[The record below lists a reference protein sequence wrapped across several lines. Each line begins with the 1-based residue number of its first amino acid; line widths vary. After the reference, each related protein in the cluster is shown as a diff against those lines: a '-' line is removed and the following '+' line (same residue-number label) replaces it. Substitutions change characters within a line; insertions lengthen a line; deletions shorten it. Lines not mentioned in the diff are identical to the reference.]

1 MEVLQCAVRNRWAG
15 AEGLSSHMFRF
26 IGRRLLV
33 AIPTLLLVVTLAFF
47 MMRAAPG
54 SPFDTDRRL
63 SPEIEANVLAK
74 YGMNT
79 PLAAQYVDYLAG
91 VARGDLGPSL
101 KYKDKSV
108 LEILNENYLVSLKLG
123 ASAIVLAAL
132 LDGRLGVLAALRQ
145 NRPADY
151 GVMTVA
157 VLGVCIPTFV
167 TAPLLVLA
175 FASKRGW
182 LPGAGW
188 NDGAVLNMVMPVTVL
203 ALPQIAIISRLT
215 RAGMVEVLHS
225 NYVRTARAKGLPE
238 RSIVGKHA
246 LRAAILPLVSYLG
259 PACAGLI
266 TGSLVV
272 EKIFNLPGLGK
283 FFVIS
288 ALQRDYTVVMGMVI
302 FYAALIL
309 ALNLVADL
317 LHAVLDPR
325 ARLA

>member
-1 MEVLQCAVRNRWAG
+1 
-15 AEGLSSHMFRF
+15 MFRF

-33 AIPTLLLVVTLAFF
+33 AIPTLFLVITVAFF

-54 SPFDTDRRL
+54 SPFDMDRKL
-63 SPEIEANVLAK
+63 SPEIERNVMAK
-74 YGMNT
+74 YGMNK
-79 PLAAQYVDYLAG
+79 PLGEQYVTYLKD
-91 VARGDLGPSL
+91 VVRGDLGPSL

-108 LEILNENYLVSLKLG
+108 LQILKENYEVSLKLG
-123 ASAIVLAAL
+123 GFAILIASIV
-132 LDGRLGVLAALRQ
+132 GVSLGVLAALRQ
-145 NRPADY
+145 NRIADY

-157 VLGVCIPTFV
+157 ILGVCIPTFV

-175 FASKRGW
+175 FASKLGW
-182 LPGAGW
+182 LPTAGW
-188 NDGAVLNMVMPVTVL
+188 NGGALPNLILPITVL

-215 RAGMVEVLHS
+215 RAGMIEVLHS

-238 RSIVGKHA
+238 HRIVTKHA

-259 PACAGLI
+259 PACAGLL

-272 EKIFNLPGLGK
+272 ERIFNLPGLGK

-309 ALNLVADL
+309 ILNLVADL
-317 LHAVLDPR
+317 LYAALDPR
-325 ARLA
+325 VRLA

>member
-1 MEVLQCAVRNRWAG
+1 ML
-15 AEGLSSHMFRF
+15 RF

-33 AIPTLLLVVTLAFF
+33 AIPTLFLVVTVAFF

-54 SPFDTDRRL
+54 SPFDSDRKL

-74 YGMNT
+74 FGMNK
-79 PLAAQYVDYLAG
+79 PLHAQYADYLAG

-101 KYKDKSV
+101 KYRDKSV
-108 LEILNENYLVSLKLG
+108 LDILKENYKPSLRLG
-123 ASAIVLAAL
+123 LSAILIAAVL
-132 LDGRLGVLAALRQ
+132 GVGLGVLAALRQ
-145 NRPADY
+145 NRGVDY

-157 VLGVCIPTFV
+157 ILGVCVPTFV
-167 TAPLLVLA
+167 TAPLLVLL
-175 FASKRGW
+175 FASTLGW
-182 LPGAGW
+182 LPSGGW
-188 NDGAVLNMVMPVTVL
+188 NDGALINMVLPVVVL
-203 ALPQIAIISRLT
+203 ALPQVAIISRLT

-225 NYVRTARAKGLPE
+225 NYIRTARAKGLPE
-238 RSIVGKHA
+238 SRIVSRHA

-283 FFVIS
+283 FFVMS

-309 ALNLVADL
+309 ILNLLADL
-317 LHAVLDPR
+317 LYAALDPR
-325 ARLA
+325 VRLA

>member
-1 MEVLQCAVRNRWAG
+1 ML
-15 AEGLSSHMFRF
+15 RF

-33 AIPTLLLVVTLAFF
+33 AIPTLFLVITLAFF

-54 SPFDTDRRL
+54 SPFDMDRKL
-63 SPEIEANVLAK
+63 SPEIKRNVEAK
-74 YGMNT
+74 YGMNR
-79 PLAAQYVDYLAG
+79 PLGEQYVRYLAD

-101 KYKDKSV
+101 KYKDKTV
-108 LEILNENYLVSLKLG
+108 AQILKENYAVSLILG
-123 ASAIVLAAL
+123 LSAILIASIV
-132 LDGRLGVLAALRQ
+132 GVTLGVLAALRQ
-145 NRPADY
+145 NRAVDY

-157 VLGVCIPTFV
+157 ILGVCIPTFV
-167 TAPLLVLA
+167 TAPLLVLL
-175 FASKRGW
+175 FASTLGL
-182 LPGAGW
+182 LPSAGW
-188 NDGAVLNMVMPVTVL
+188 NGGALANLILPIAVL

-215 RAGMVEVLHS
+215 RAGMIEVLRS
-225 NYVRTARAKGLPE
+225 NYIRTARAKGLPE
-238 RSIVGKHA
+238 HRIVSRHA

-302 FYAALIL
+302 FYAGLIVL
-309 ALNLVADL
+309 LNLVADL
-317 LHAVLDPR
+317 LYAALDPR
-325 ARLA
+325 VKLA

>member
-1 MEVLQCAVRNRWAG
+1 
-15 AEGLSSHMFRF
+15 MFRF

-54 SPFDTDRRL
+54 GPFDTDRKL
-63 SPEIEANVLAK
+63 SPAIEQNVRAK
-74 YGMNT
+74 YGMNR
-79 PLAAQYVDYLAG
+79 PLGVQYLSYLAG
-91 VARGDLGPSL
+91 VAHGDLGPSL

-108 LEILNENYLVSLKLG
+108 LQILKENYPVSLTLG
-123 ASAIVLAAL
+123 GAAILLAGL
-132 LDGRLGVLAALRQ
+132 IGVSLGVLAALRQ
-145 NRPADY
+145 NRAADY

-157 VLGVCIPTFV
+157 ILGVCVPTFV

-175 FASKRGW
+175 FASKLGW
-182 LPGAGW
+182 LPSAGW
-188 NDGAVLNMVMPVTVL
+188 NNGALVNMVLPVTVL

-215 RAGMVEVLHS
+215 RAGMVEVLQS
-225 NYVRTARAKGLPE
+225 NYVRTARAKGLSE
-238 RSIVGKHA
+238 GRIVVRHA
-246 LRAAILPLVSYLG
+246 LRAALLPLVSYLG

-302 FYAALIL
+302 VYASLIL

-317 LHAVLDPR
+317 ISAAMDPR
-325 ARLA
+325 VRLS

>member
-1 MEVLQCAVRNRWAG
+1 
-15 AEGLSSHMFRF
+15 MFRF

-33 AIPTLLLVVTLAFF
+33 AIPTLFLVVTLAFF

-54 SPFDTDRRL
+54 SPFDMDRKL
-63 SPEIEANVLAK
+63 SPEIEKNVLAK
-74 YGMNT
+74 YGMNK
-79 PLAAQYVDYLAG
+79 PLGQQYLDYLAG

-101 KYKDKSV
+101 KYKDKTV
-108 LEILNENYLVSLKLG
+108 LAILKENYPVSLKLG
-123 ASAIVLAAL
+123 LSAIILASII
-132 LDGRLGVLAALRQ
+132 GVSLGVLAALRQ
-145 NRPADY
+145 NHSVDY

-167 TAPLLVLA
+167 TAPMLVLV
-175 FASKRGW
+175 FASKLGW
-182 LPGAGW
+182 LPSAGW
-188 NDGAVLNMVMPVTVL
+188 NDGAIQNLVLPVTVL

-215 RAGMVEVLHS
+215 RAGMIEVLHS

-238 RSIVGKHA
+238 HRIVGKHA
-246 LRAAILPLVSYLG
+246 LRAALLPLVSYLG
-259 PACAGLI
+259 PACAGLL

-272 EKIFNLPGLGK
+272 EKIFGLPGLGK

-309 ALNLVADL
+309 LLNLIADL
-317 LHAVLDPR
+317 LYAMLDPR
-325 ARLA
+325 VRLG

>member
-1 MEVLQCAVRNRWAG
+1 
-15 AEGLSSHMFRF
+15 
-26 IGRRLLV
+26 
-33 AIPTLLLVVTLAFF
+33 
-47 MMRAAPG
+47 
-54 SPFDTDRRL
+54 
-63 SPEIEANVLAK
+63 
-74 YGMNT
+74 MNK
-79 PLAAQYVDYLAG
+79 PIAAQYVDYLAS

-108 LEILNENYLVSLKLG
+108 IEILNENYLVSLKLG

-132 LDGRLGVLAALRQ
+132 IGVSLGVLAAMRQ
-145 NRPADY
+145 NRAVDY
-151 GVMTVA
+151 GVMTMA

-175 FASKRGW
+175 FASKLGW

-188 NDGAVLNMVMPVTVL
+188 SDGALANMVLPVTVL

-225 NYVRTARAKGLPE
+225 NYVRTARAKGLSE
-238 RSIVGKHA
+238 GRIVRRHA

-283 FFVIS
+283 FFVLS

-309 ALNLVADL
+309 VLNLVADL
-317 LHAVLDPR
+317 LYAVLDPR
-325 ARLA
+325 VRLA

>member
-1 MEVLQCAVRNRWAG
+1 ML
-15 AEGLSSHMFRF
+15 RF

-33 AIPTLLLVVTLAFF
+33 ALPTLFLVVTVAFF

-63 SPEIEANVLAK
+63 SPEIEANVMAK
-74 YGMNT
+74 YGMNK
-79 PLAAQYVDYLAG
+79 PLVEQYGDYLKG
-91 VARGDLGPSL
+91 VARGDFGPSL

-108 LEILNENYLVSLKLG
+108 LEILNENYGVSLRLG
-123 ASAIVLAAL
+123 LSAIAIASL
-132 LDGRLGVLAALRQ
+132 LGVSLGVLAALRQ
-145 NRPADY
+145 NRGVDY

-157 VLGVCIPTFV
+157 ILGVCIPTFV
-167 TAPLLVLA
+167 TAPLLVLL
-175 FASKRGW
+175 FGSKLGW
-182 LPGAGW
+182 FPTAGLTGGLRSYVLP
-188 NDGAVLNMVMPVTVL
+188 VVVL
-203 ALPQIAIISRLT
+203 ALPQVAIISRLT

-238 RSIVGKHA
+238 HRIVLNHA

-259 PACAGLI
+259 PACAGLL

-272 EKIFNLPGLGK
+272 ERIFNLPGLGK

-309 ALNLVADL
+309 ALNLLADL
-317 LHAVLDPR
+317 LYAVLDPR
-325 ARLA
+325 VRLA

>member
-1 MEVLQCAVRNRWAG
+1 
-15 AEGLSSHMFRF
+15 MFRF

-33 AIPTLLLVVTLAFF
+33 AIPTLFLVVTLAFF

-54 SPFDTDRRL
+54 SPFDSDRKL
-63 SPEIEANVLAK
+63 SPEIEAHVLAK
-74 YGMNT
+74 YGMNR
-79 PLAAQYVDYLAG
+79 PLGAQYLGYLAG

-108 LEILNENYLVSLKLG
+108 LEILKENYLVSLKLG
-123 ASAIVLAAL
+123 ASAILLAAL
-132 LDGRLGVLAALRQ
+132 IGVSLGVLAAMRQ
-145 NRPADY
+145 NRAVDH

-157 VLGVCIPTFV
+157 ILGVCLPTFV

-175 FASKRGW
+175 FASKLGW

-188 NDGAVLNMVMPVTVL
+188 NGGALANMVLPVTVL

-215 RAGMVEVLHS
+215 RAGMIEVLHA
-225 NYVRTARAKGLPE
+225 NYVRTARAKGLSE
-238 RSIVGKHA
+238 GRIVVRHA

-259 PACAGLI
+259 PASAGLI

-283 FFVIS
+283 FFVMS

-309 ALNLVADL
+309 LLNLVSDL
-317 LHAVLDPR
+317 LQAALDPR
-325 ARLA
+325 VRLA